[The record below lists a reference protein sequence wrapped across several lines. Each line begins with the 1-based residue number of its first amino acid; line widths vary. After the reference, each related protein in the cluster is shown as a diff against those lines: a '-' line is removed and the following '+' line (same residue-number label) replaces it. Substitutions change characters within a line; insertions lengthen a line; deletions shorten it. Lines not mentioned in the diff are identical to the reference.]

1 MPYQGRL
8 PYTYKSPYNYTLD
21 QGTQTVP
28 SLAFL
33 GDTNNGL
40 FSPATDNVAITTNG
54 SEKLRI
60 TDTGNVGIGTTNPAN
75 KLHIFQGNLELTGGY
90 NLSWGGDFS
99 GGFPTMW
106 GNGND
111 KTIRFA
117 PNGQTNGLNAL
128 LGYNVS
134 YILNG
139 NVGIG
144 TTNPAAKLH
153 VAGGRIIVENTSDP
167 AIEIRDGSGSQAG
180 FFFHDSTYDN
190 LVIRHADV
198 NGENH
203 LVLTN
208 SGNVGIG
215 TTNPIGFSGQTHH
228 TVNYSGDGTQVSGY
242 NLMVNGTRYASFISY
257 PSNSEALR
265 ISSHSASLPMIFQT
279 NDQTRITIKADGNVG
294 IGTTNPTDKLH
305 VYGGRLVLGNP
316 VTSQSAIQFNQEGTE
331 MAVLYRPASVTNQLR
346 MYLTG
351 GGDLMTWTSSGNVGI
366 GTANPAHPLHVY
378 GTNSNIVISN
388 ASTGSAGLLIRYL
401 NGDNHGTNL
410 LYNPNSATTYLDN
423 TYPVVA
429 GQVFGDMHFRQ
440 NIAGTMVSR
449 LTIKGHSGNVGID
462 IVNPVSKLSINGE
475 TSLGQGRKLSF
486 IGLDINSGGIPS
498 FIKIRTN
505 IPYASDSADFTV
517 HIKGFAYGDAAIAN
531 IDVSWHHYA
540 GIFYNPAVISYGSWA
555 PTVRLSNES
564 GLVCITLSSP
574 GYWPKLYVESM
585 YSSAYNDQYATG
597 WTWVDAD
604 AAGSNIT
611 TLGYKINFGNSFIM
625 NGSGNVGIGTT
636 IPLKPL
642 DVRGEATFGAGVL
655 ISDLYWGKDTHQLVH
670 TFSGTAGGGN
680 PSDGVIALVSP
691 NANPSNTRIGSIV
704 YGNKVSGTSAT
715 LNSGIKAVIDCYT
728 NTNVTN
734 AADTG
739 ANLNFYTKP
748 DNAGNR
754 LQMTLNSNGVLTK
767 PYQPAFLAYRNTTLS
782 VITTWQ
788 NISQGILTESYDVGS
803 VYSTS
808 TNGRFVAPVAG
819 KYMFY
824 AGGYS
829 VGSSNGERYAFG
841 VKVNNA
847 GSPDFITGGNYS
859 ITDTPLAPYQIVLN
873 LAANDYVELFFFSAI
888 STTIGGTPHV
898 LYWGGYLLG

>member
-54 SEKLRI
+54 SEKLRV
-60 TDTGNVGIGTTNPAN
+60 TSAGNVGIGTTNPN
-75 KLHIFQGNLELTGGY
+75 CRFQAQIQTTALVNGDTVNSY
-90 NLSWGGDFS
+90 RIARFMNLSSDGAGRGIEFGAPTGSVVSPVYIKVVSTGARFS
-99 GGFPTMW
+99 IVNQTDSE
-106 GNGND
+106 NL
-111 KTIRFA
+111 TI
-117 PNGQTNGLNAL
+117 LD
-128 LGYNVS
+128 S
-134 YILNG
+134 G

-144 TTNPAAKLH
+144 TTNPSQKLDVYGAGDISAVFKSTNAGSEISLDATNGYASLRIFDSGTEKWRIGH
-153 VAGGRIIVENTSDP
+153 VGQSNDFQIWQIGAGERVRITS
-167 AIEIRDGSGSQAG
+167 
-180 FFFHDSTYDN
+180 
-190 LVIRHADV
+190 
-198 NGENH
+198 
-203 LVLTN
+203 

-215 TTNPIGFSGQTHH
+215 TTNPIAFSGQTHH

-294 IGTTNPTDKLH
+294 IGTTNPISKLH
-305 VYGGRLVLGNP
+305 VAN
-316 VTSQSAIQFNQEGTE
+316 SSTE
-331 MAVLYRPASVTNQLR
+331 FMIY
-346 MYLTG
+346 
-351 GGDLMTWTSSGNVGI
+351 TSSGNLELYGPEIWDSPSYMRIGASYNNLGLYCSDTMHFNTSNIGGYVFGQNGTGHTYINANGNVGI
-366 GTANPAHPLHVY
+366 GTTNP
-378 GTNSNIVISN
+378 GTK
-388 ASTGSAGLLIRYL
+388 
-401 NGDNHGTNL
+401 
-410 LYNPNSATTYLDN
+410 LDVDGAI
-423 TYPVVA
+423 T
-429 GQVFGDMHFRQ
+429 
-440 NIAGTMVSR
+440 SR
-449 LTIKGHSGNVGID
+449 LTGASGGFRLHTNSGIVAADNVVRFFTGQAYGFNFNSNTTGDSTSPLMSITLAGNVGIGTT
-462 IVNPVSKLSINGE
+462 NPVSGLSVTKSGTLFFADSVWMQPSGNTLITARGASGQDNWMGIGGHYYA
-475 TSLGQGRKLSF
+475 TSGSANLLLQANFGDLGSVVGHYISSTATGIGSSYFSIGRM
-486 IGLDINSGGIPS
+486 IAGGGIGTP
-498 FIKIRTN
+498 
-505 IPYASDSADFTV
+505 
-517 HIKGFAYGDAAIAN
+517 AAKQPQLN
-531 IDVSWHHYA
+531 IDV
-540 GIFYNPAVISYGSWA
+540 
-555 PTVRLSNES
+555 
-564 GLVCITLSSP
+564 
-574 GYWPKLYVESM
+574 
-585 YSSAYNDQYATG
+585 
-597 WTWVDAD
+597 
-604 AAGSNIT
+604 
-611 TLGYKINFGNSFIM
+611 
-625 NGSGNVGIGTT
+625 SGNVGIGTT
-636 IPLKPL
+636 NPLKPL

-655 ISDLYWGKDTHQLVH
+655 ISDLNWGKDTHQLVH

-715 LNSGIKAVIDCYT
+715 LNPGIKAVIDCYT

-829 VGSSNGERYAFG
+829 MGSSNGERYAFG

-847 GSPDFITGGNYS
+847 GSPDFITGGNYCL
-859 ITDTPLAPYQIVLN
+859 TDTPLAPYQIVLN

-888 STTIGGTPHV
+888 STTIGGSPHV

>member
-54 SEKLRI
+54 SEKLRV
-60 TDTGNVGIGTTNPAN
+60 TNTGNVGIGTTNPTSKLSIGSQSTDRISIDWTGAGGPYAVAAIQAN
-75 KLHIFQGNLELTGGY
+75 MQSGEVRIGAVNTGGTHFVTLYSNNSEAARITSTGNVGIGTTNPGTKLDVDGAITSRLTGASGGFRLHTNSGIVAADNVVRFFTGQTYGFNFNSNTTGDSTTPLMSITLAGNVGIGTTNPTDKLHIVGTTLIEAEGLANKGSLTIKSTDPFIRLENSNGISDNAKWDIRNIGA
-90 NLSWGGDFS
+90 S
-99 GGFPTMW
+99 GFTLLEFRTI
-106 GNGND
+106 ND
-111 KTIRFA
+111 TNTVFDTKVVFKT
-117 PNGQTNGLNAL
+117 
-128 LGYNVS
+128 
-134 YILNG
+134 NG

-215 TTNPIGFSGQTHH
+215 TTNPVSGLSVTKSGTLFFADSVWMQPSGNTLITARGASGQDNWMGIGGHYYAT
-228 TVNYSGDGTQVSGY
+228 SGSA
-242 NLMVNGTRYASFISY
+242 NLLLQANFGDLGSVVGHY
-257 PSNSEALR
+257 
-265 ISSHSASLPMIFQT
+265 ISSTATGIGSSYFSIGRMIAGGGIGTPAAKQPQL
-279 NDQTRITIKADGNVG
+279 NIDVSGNVG
-294 IGTTNPTDKLH
+294 IGTTN
-305 VYGGRLVLGNP
+305 
-316 VTSQSAIQFNQEGTE
+316 
-331 MAVLYRPASVTNQLR
+331 
-346 MYLTG
+346 
-351 GGDLMTWTSSGNVGI
+351 
-366 GTANPAHPLHVY
+366 
-378 GTNSNIVISN
+378 
-388 ASTGSAGLLIRYL
+388 
-401 NGDNHGTNL
+401 
-410 LYNPNSATTYLDN
+410 
-423 TYPVVA
+423 
-429 GQVFGDMHFRQ
+429 
-440 NIAGTMVSR
+440 
-449 LTIKGHSGNVGID
+449 
-462 IVNPVSKLSINGE
+462 
-475 TSLGQGRKLSF
+475 
-486 IGLDINSGGIPS
+486 
-498 FIKIRTN
+498 
-505 IPYASDSADFTV
+505 
-517 HIKGFAYGDAAIAN
+517 
-531 IDVSWHHYA
+531 
-540 GIFYNPAVISYGSWA
+540 
-555 PTVRLSNES
+555 
-564 GLVCITLSSP
+564 
-574 GYWPKLYVESM
+574 
-585 YSSAYNDQYATG
+585 
-597 WTWVDAD
+597 
-604 AAGSNIT
+604 
-611 TLGYKINFGNSFIM
+611 
-625 NGSGNVGIGTT
+625 
-636 IPLKPL
+636 PLKPL

-655 ISDLYWGKDTHQLVH
+655 ISDLNWGKDTHQLVH

-715 LNSGIKAVIDCYT
+715 LNPGIKAVIDCYT

-788 NISQGILTESYDVGS
+788 NISQDILTESYDVGS

-847 GSPDFITGGNYS
+847 GSPDFITGGNYCL
-859 ITDTPLAPYQIVLN
+859 TDTPLAPYQIVLN

-888 STTIGGTPHV
+888 YTTIGGSPHV